1 LIYVKNEK
9 IKKKLSI
16 SDFPL
21 TNELEKAKVIF
32 IQPAHLSDI
41 QKSDIQNTKIPMFL
55 ITSEMLSLPQW
66 EKAQSLGILKIINP
80 DEIFAILQE
89 YMPEVFFVDDTE
101 PFEQNVTTIPPVVE
115 STTPYIDSY
124 EIQAHVAI
132 SFSTVG
138 GVGKTFLTLN
148 LATCTALK
156 GIKTVVIDLDLRSS
170 ELDFAAGLTDPVDRR
185 KIVAKKAKVPKDSW
199 VTVANWRGFNELE
212 PNILRHNSGLYVIP
226 CFPMVNQDIKE
237 HDINELIHSL
247 SKEFDFIMI
256 DGGLDFTQPH
266 LKTALD
272 IANNIFLLGDQ
283 EVKTLGKISDF
294 MAQEKRLAPKVKLI
308 LNMVTPTGYYQPVE
322 IAQILNFKHFDTIP
336 LDKTSVQTARR
347 KKKAAVQLPKS
358 KAGQAVWS
366 ITHHLPFNIALP
378 VVEKSLF
385 DKIKNFF
392 KGERR

>member
-1 LIYVKNEK
+1 MIYVKDEK

-16 SDFPL
+16 SNFPL

-185 KIVAKKAKVPKDSW
+185 KIVAKKARVPKDSW

-322 IAQILNFKHFDTIP
+322 IAQKLNFKYFDTIP

-358 KAGQAVWS
+358 KAGQAVWD

>member
-1 LIYVKNEK
+1 MIYVKDEK

-66 EKAQSLGILKIINP
+66 EITQSLGILKIINP

-89 YMPEVFFVDDTE
+89 YIPEVFFVDDTE

-124 EIQAHVAI
+124 KIQAHVAI

-148 LATCTALK
+148 LATCTVLK

-185 KIVAKKAKVPKDSW
+185 KIVAKKARVPKDSW

-237 HDINELIHSL
+237 HDINELIYSL

-322 IAQILNFKHFDTIP
+322 IAEKLNFKHFDTIP
-336 LDKTSVQTARR
+336 LDKTAVQTARR
-347 KKKAAVQLPKS
+347 KKKTTVQLPKS
-358 KAGQAVWS
+358 KAGQAVWG